1 MADGLDPHI
10 VQDLDDVSA
19 ANENAIVQ
27 PLPENRKRPRP
38 APICVTAGSF
48 ILCLIVQLGS
58 QVSGSA
64 CAEGKYAVGL
74 CLTRWQHASAP
85 YPDSMDW
92 LIKLEKSRSRCQE
105 SFGYITY
112 PIFKFAK
119 FEPCEM
125 PPQSTAQHIMQLV
138 RGVLASELQHDGVF
152 DYTMAPVGQIVDR
165 WLSGLRSAKAPR
177 FVTFAAR
184 PYYVSRVIAS
194 PSMLHIVTLSRKIT
208 RRLLLES
215 KYPSAWHLKG
225 IIDNVAGTLRQKA
238 MAAPQPTE
246 SESRLGAIGDK
257 HPADMVLRW
266 LEASSFVKRQQQIW
280 EASNAFSTIFAVSN
294 GVSVASVIGQCRHMS
309 GEVLRKARVRLDIV
323 AMLFFRH
330 IWKTF
335 AEVDI
340 YLYIDSSPQARGLEM
355 FAVSMDFFHR
365 GPATSWER
373 RLLPLISLDRDY
385 LDQIGK
391 SLALMWIIFLIVG
404 PSAEQVIRF
413 CDRVRCIVSDM

>member
-1 MADGLDPHI
+1 MADGLDPDI
-10 VQDLDDVSA
+10 VQDLDDISA

-119 FEPCEM
+119 FEPCEL

-184 PYYVSRVIAS
+184 PYYVYRVIAS

-246 SESRLGAIGDK
+246 SESRLGAIVTSIL
-257 HPADMVLRW
+257 PTW
-266 LEASSFVKRQQQIW
+266 
-280 EASNAFSTIFAVSN
+280 FSGGSKPAVSSS
-294 GVSVASVIGQCRHMS
+294 GRSKFGRLLRPLQRYSQIQMVSQWRLCLANVAICLVRSCERLVCAWISLQCYFFATSGRHLPKLTSTFTLIHHPRLGAWKCLQSVWIVFI
-309 GEVLRKARVRLDIV
+309 EVLLHHGSGA
-323 AMLFFRH
+323 
-330 IWKTF
+330 
-335 AEVDI
+335 
-340 YLYIDSSPQARGLEM
+340 
-355 FAVSMDFFHR
+355 
-365 GPATSWER
+365 
-373 RLLPLISLDRDY
+373 
-385 LDQIGK
+385 
-391 SLALMWIIFLIVG
+391 
-404 PSAEQVIRF
+404 F
-413 CDRVRCIVSDM
+413 CH